1 MPPAVDPA
9 LLTRSRDVI
18 LSLQLPNGAFPASP
32 TFSAYQGYCWFR
44 DGAFIADG
52 LSADGSVDS
61 PTAFFSWCATVLDRY
76 TPQIEEIIARAEAG
90 DPVPGSQMLPARY
103 TFDGGLGADD
113 WTDFQLD
120 GYGTWIWAL
129 DEHVR
134 RHGVDPSPFAAAVAI
149 TVRYLLSSWQRS
161 CYDWWEE
168 HAEQVHVST
177 LGCIVAGLRSA
188 VSLGVLDDVLASRAA
203 QGADDVL
210 AFILERGVH
219 DGRLV
224 KWIGNPDVDASLSA
238 LFAPLRVFDPASD
251 LATETLAAI
260 GRDLEVDGGV
270 YRFRADTFFGGG
282 RWPLLSCFKGLAHAA
297 RGEREEAQ
305 RLLAWAVA
313 QATDTLDLPEQVS
326 DRLLD
331 PSMEEY
337 WINRW
342 GPVATPLLWSH
353 AMVLRL
359 NAELS

>member
-1 MPPAVDPA
+1 MSPAIDPA
-9 LLTRSRDVI
+9 LLTHSREVI
-18 LSLQLPNGAFPASP
+18 KTLQLPNGAYPATP
-32 TFSAYQGYCWFR
+32 IFSAYQGFCWFR

-52 LSADGSVDS
+52 LSADGDVDS
-61 PTAFFSWCATVLDRY
+61 PTAFFSWCAMVMERY

-103 TFDGGLGADD
+103 TFDGGMGGDD

-120 GYGTWIWAL
+120 GYGTWLWAL
-129 DEHVR
+129 DQHVQ
-134 RHGVDPSPFAAAVAI
+134 RHSADAAPFADAVAI
-149 TVRYLLSSWQRS
+149 SVRYLLSSWQCS

-188 VSLGVLDDVLASRAA
+188 VSLGVLDENTSAKAA
-203 QGADDVL
+203 RGADEVL
-210 AFILERGVH
+210 EFILEHGVV

-224 KWIGNPDVDASLSA
+224 KWIGNPEADGSLSS
-238 LFAPLRVFDPASD
+238 LFAPLRVFDPTSE
-251 LATETLAAI
+251 LATRTLAAI
-260 GRDLEVDGGV
+260 GRELEVDGGV

-297 RGEREEAQ
+297 RGERDEAQ
-305 RLLAWAVA
+305 RLLEWAAA

-326 DRLLD
+326 DKLLD
-331 PSMEEY
+331 PSTEQY
-337 WINRW
+337 WIDRW
-342 GPVATPLLWSH
+342 GPVASPLLWSH
-353 AMVLRL
+353 AMLLRL